1 MSYKY
6 LRGKTYKVTF
16 ALGAGATVQVYTVQY
31 NRLVATTYNLEVVYS
46 TREKYRQALRP
57 FLCPKIFLWWVK
69 IKKLSLQYCICLQIF
84 QKMFTVNSVILSQFC
99 RVMLRYF
106 DISAQG
112 KIRESLFFSGANV
125 SSIFL
130 KNYGCLYV
138 CFCFMLIYSMS
149 LLQQSL

>member
-16 ALGAGATVQVYTVQY
+16 ALGAGATVQY

-69 IKKLSLQYCICLQIF
+69 IKKLSLQFMSSNFSKNVHRELSDIISVLQ
-84 QKMFTVNSVILSQFC
+84 SH
-99 RVMLRYF
+99 
-106 DISAQG
+106 AP
-112 KIRESLFFSGANV
+112 
-125 SSIFL
+125 
-130 KNYGCLYV
+130 
-138 CFCFMLIYSMS
+138 LI
-149 LLQQSL
+149 